1 MPAKKINTRKN
12 YKRGGYYSKK
22 MRGGAAEGGAP
33 QDTAMF
39 QSEEF
44 IKAQA
49 MAFAEL
55 VAKHKNKSLFK
66 FLTEMLREAP
76 IGEGHTPLLRN
87 GYFDEEHEEHE
98 TLLGKFTLQEFLLLE
113 LLCGRFLSLYEKNSR
128 NCVTKVGKEETGY
141 FTADNYAKI
150 FELTGL
156 EKKNKDA
163 LFAEDERGRKLE
175 ALKESLIKAKAND
188 PFFLWVGVTCKGFIS
203 ENPAEQ
209 VSLDAIEKLLA
220 YATDLELFDEP
231 EIVTA
236 KDTPAQLI
244 RKWGVVIFD
253 LLMKA
258 SVDKVG
264 KGLSDKLGALQQGY
278 MEQRILQFGEVL
290 DFATIVCNDK
300 PPIQLL
306 QEVNEK
312 YRLPLTFS
320 NGKSNSMS
328 VINIPT
334 NPETT
339 PETTPEKVTTN
350 PKIGELCVV
359 SDGVTMYAS
368 FHAESSG
375 GNTLAAVSEVF
386 EKYRTGGAQILIMGI
401 DSNAKDPKKHE
412 ALNALVKKDRGHIS
426 GHIYTIDNQGRTSDS
441 DVKYNE
447 LYPTSVGFRTLLQSQ
462 LTKAGESFE
471 FSIDRLIILCKFKP
485 STLKVELVKDFYK
498 VPRNCLTPDNPSD
511 HVPMLF
517 KVTINGVTIAGEA
530 IAYDEHILVYNM
542 AGPNTNLAEY
552 YTSGGTTDDEIFVA
566 MEFAPSDEADEAPT
580 GPGGVAPND
589 EALPGEGGVAVGT
602 GTVNAGGARRV
613 KKSRKKRGRRGKKSK
628 RGSRR
633 N

>member
-12 YKRGGYYSKK
+12 YKRGGYNSKK
-22 MRGGAAEGGAP
+22 MRGGAEGGEP

-66 FLTEMLREAP
+66 FLTEMLGKTP
-76 IGEGHTPLLRN
+76 IGERHTPLLRN

-128 NCVTKVGKEETGY
+128 NCVTKVGEEGTGY
-141 FTADNYAKI
+141 FTADNYAEI
-150 FELTGL
+150 FAISDLGGKKTAELL
-156 EKKNKDA
+156 AEDDREKKMK
-163 LFAEDERGRKLE
+163 
-175 ALKESLIKAKAND
+175 ALKKSLEKAKAND
-188 PFFLWVGVTCKGFIS
+188 PFFLWVGETFDLFKKIDI
-203 ENPAEQ
+203 PPEQ
-209 VSLDAIEKLLA
+209 ER
-220 YATDLELFDEP
+220 FDEAAKLTVEDILRRANKENLFAEP
-231 EIVTA
+231 KKGVT
-236 KDTPAQLI
+236 DTPAQLI

-253 LLMKA
+253 LLMKQ
-258 SVDKVG
+258 SVDMLG
-264 KGLSDKLGALQQGY
+264 EGLSAKLGALQKGY
-278 MEQRILQFGEVL
+278 MDQRISQFGDVL
-290 DFATIVCNDK
+290 KQATTVCKEK

-306 QEVNEK
+306 QEVNKE
-312 YRLPLTFS
+312 YGLPLNFFY
-320 NGKSNSMS
+320 GKPESRS
-328 VINIPT
+328 VINIPPYT
-334 NPETT
+334 GTEQET
-339 PETTPEKVTTN
+339 VADN
-350 PKIGELCVV
+350 SELCVV
-359 SDGVTMYAS
+359 DTGVTMYAS

-375 GNTLAAVSEVF
+375 GNTIGAVEEVF
-386 EKYRTGGAQILIMGI
+386 DQFEKAGGAQILIMGI
-401 DSNAKDPKKHE
+401 DSNAKNEEKHK
-412 ALNALVKKDRGHIS
+412 ALNALVKKDRGNIS
-426 GHIYTIDNQGRTSDS
+426 GHIYTIDNDGRTIDR
-441 DVKYNE
+441 DVEYKT

-462 LTKAGESFE
+462 LTKAGESFK
-471 FSIDRLIILCKFKP
+471 FSIDRLIIFCKSGKP
-485 STLKVELVKDFYK
+485 SVELVEDFYK
-498 VPRNCLTPDNPSD
+498 VPRTCLTPNNPSD

-517 KVTINGVTIAGEA
+517 KVTIAGEA

-566 MEFAPSDEADEAPT
+566 MELAPS
-580 GPGGVAPND
+580 
-589 EALPGEGGVAVGT
+589 VGT
-602 GTVNAGGARRV
+602 GVALTGQGGVPVGPGPVGPGTGLGGGARRV